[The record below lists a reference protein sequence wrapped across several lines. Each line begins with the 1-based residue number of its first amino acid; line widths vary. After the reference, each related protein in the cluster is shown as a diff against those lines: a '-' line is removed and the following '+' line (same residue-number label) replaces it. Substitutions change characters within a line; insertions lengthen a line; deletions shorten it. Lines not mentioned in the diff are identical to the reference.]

1 MNAAVTRVL
10 IIDDDDFDRMKV
22 RRVLKQSGIN
32 ALVEECA
39 DGEQGLLRIER
50 EQFDVVF
57 CDYHLP
63 GDNGL
68 TILNFVRAAGIDT
81 PIIMLTGIGDE
92 RLAVEMIKAG
102 ANDYLHKDKLNAE
115 TLLHALTQAL
125 RLHRAE
131 QERVEAER
139 RLEEANKQLLQSEKM
154 AALGQL
160 AAGIAHEINNPVGY
174 VNSNLDT
181 LRDYVDKL
189 LQIIDSYVHAE
200 PFLAGHDTVLAPI
213 KTLRQQLDLDYLRED
228 LIDLMRESKEGMDR
242 VRRIVADLKSFSH
255 VDDQD
260 WQLADLNSGL
270 DSALNIVHNELKYK
284 ANVVKEYGAIP
295 HIECRLSQLSQ
306 VFLNLLVNAAHAI
319 GAHGTIWIRTGSDDD
334 HVWVE
339 IEDTGQGI
347 APENLPRIFE
357 PFFTTKPVGE
367 GTGLGLSISYNIVA
381 NHRGRIT
388 VSSPPGKGACFRVWL
403 PHFSP
408 AASSP

>member
-1 MNAAVTRVL
+1 
-10 IIDDDDFDRMKV
+10 MKV

-50 EQFDVVF
+50 EQFDVVY

-68 TILNFVRAAGIDT
+68 TILNFVRAAGIAT

-115 TLLHALTQAL
+115 SLLHALTQAL

-131 QERVEAER
+131 QERVEAGRRRGGAGER
-139 RLEEANKQLLQSEKM
+139 RRRAGGG
-154 AALGQL
+154 AARGRV

-213 KTLRQQLDLDYLRED
+213 K
-228 LIDLMRESKEGMDR
+228 
-242 VRRIVADLKSFSH
+242 
-255 VDDQD
+255 
-260 WQLADLNSGL
+260 
-270 DSALNIVHNELKYK
+270 
-284 ANVVKEYGAIP
+284 
-295 HIECRLSQLSQ
+295 
-306 VFLNLLVNAAHAI
+306 
-319 GAHGTIWIRTGSDDD
+319 
-334 HVWVE
+334 
-339 IEDTGQGI
+339 
-347 APENLPRIFE
+347 
-357 PFFTTKPVGE
+357 
-367 GTGLGLSISYNIVA
+367 
-381 NHRGRIT
+381 
-388 VSSPPGKGACFRVWL
+388 
-403 PHFSP
+403 
-408 AASSP
+408 